1 MLPLTLALPVAL
13 LVLPFAVA
21 RAFAVVL
28 QQCTLPEL
36 AFCRVVVAWLRSSL
50 FDVVAVT
57 ALITWRLGLSHGE
70 GGRLRWSPIWQAVAP
85 VIAAANQLDACR
97 VVDGLL

>member
-28 QQCTLPEL
+28 QQCTLSEL
-36 AFCRVVVAWLRSSL
+36 AFCRVVMAWLRSSL

-70 GGRLRWSPIWQAVAP
+70 GGTPTVEPHPAGRSASHSGGESA
-85 VIAAANQLDACR
+85 
-97 VVDGLL
+97 